1 MPILDIEGVGK
12 VEVGPEF
19 LSLPADRQAAEVD
32 AIAATIRG
40 GMTQPAPTG
49 PSAPRAEPGMLSDEQ
64 AAIQQI
70 EQSGPKPDAL
80 AKRGDVLP
88 LGRDKEGGLTV
99 ALPSFLEG
107 PRQTIMDLIDGR
119 RTAQQITGKEMFD
132 LGMLL
137 GGAPAGGAAGTGA
150 GVARAAAERQAAPT
164 AERALA
170 PAAESAV
177 AAAVPEPVPPAP
189 APAAPAATAAAP
201 ETPALNTATAP
212 LPEIKTA
219 SRAFYKQA
227 EDAGVLV
234 NPKSY
239 TALADDVGKVAI
251 ENRLD
256 PSLTPDS
263 FAALKRI
270 SELSDPRVGPVSFKT
285 LDMVR
290 QIASD
295 AQGAVRPQDRNV
307 ARLMV
312 DKIDDFIAGMAEK
325 DVVGGDPKVASTTIV
340 KARELWSMVKK
351 LEEVERLVD
360 RAQTSAPGFSSSG
373 FENALRTEFRALA
386 KNDSKLRKWAPDE
399 QKAIKKIAR
408 GGPVENTAR
417 NVGRFA
423 PTGPVSAGLGL
434 PSLAAIGAVV
444 GGPVGAAVLTGA
456 GAGTTFG
463 ARKVATILTRRNVKA
478 LETLIRNG
486 GESAAVTSK
495 LTRARALLEALEA
508 AGRAPAAQGAE
519 DLRK

>member
-1 MPILDIEGVGK
+1 MPILEIEGVGK

-19 LSLPADRQAAEVD
+19 LALPADRQAAEVD

-40 GMTQPAPTG
+40 GMTQPPPVG
-49 PSAPRAEPGMLSDEQ
+49 PGAPRTEPGMLTDEQ
-64 AAIQQI
+64 LAIQQI

-107 PRQTIMDLIDGR
+107 PRQAVMDLIEGR
-119 RTAQQITGKEMFD
+119 RTANQITGKEIFE
-132 LGMLL
+132 LGMMF

-150 GVARAAAERQAAPT
+150 GVARAGAERQAAPA
-164 AERALA
+164 AERAVA

-177 AAAVPEPVPPAP
+177 TAAAPEPVPPP
-189 APAAPAATAAAP
+189 APAAAPAVTAAAP

-212 LPEIKTA
+212 LPEIKAA
-219 SRAFYKQA
+219 STAFYKQA
-227 EDAGVLV
+227 EDAGVLI

-239 TALADDVGKVAI
+239 GSLADDVGKVAL

-256 PSLTPDS
+256 PTLTPDS

-270 SELSDPRVGPVSFKT
+270 SELADPRVGPVSFKT

-295 AQGAVRPQDRNV
+295 AQGATKPNDRRV
-307 ARLMV
+307 AGLMV

-325 DVVGGDPKVASTTIV
+325 DVVGGDPKIASSTIV

-351 LEEVERLVD
+351 LETVERLVD
-360 RAQTSAPGFSSSG
+360 RAQTSAPNFSGSG

-386 KNDSKLRKWAPDE
+386 KNEAQLRRWAPDE

-408 GGPVENTAR
+408 GGVVENTAR
-417 NVGRFA
+417 NLGKMA
-423 PTGPVSAGLGL
+423 PTGVVSSVLSGGAGF
-434 PSLAAIGAVV
+434 AA
-444 GGPVGAAVLTGA
+444 GGPVGAVALPA
-456 GAGTTFG
+456 GGFA
-463 ARKVATILTRRNVKA
+463 ARQVATILTRRNVKA

-495 LTRARALLEALEA
+495 LTRARALLEALET
-508 AGRAPAAQGAE
+508 AGNAPAAQGAE
-519 DLRK
+519 DTRQ

>member
-40 GMTQPAPTG
+40 GMTQPPPAA
-49 PSAPRAEPGMLSDEQ
+49 PSAPRTEPGMQTDEQ
-64 AAIQQI
+64 LAIQQI
-70 EQSGPKPDAL
+70 EQSGPKPDQL

-88 LGRDKEGGLTV
+88 LGRDKEGGLTM

-119 RTAQQITGKEMFD
+119 RTAQQITGKEFFE

-137 GGAPAGGAAGTGA
+137 AGAPAGGAAGTGA
-150 GVARAAAERQAAPT
+150 GVARAAAERQAAPA
-164 AERALA
+164 AERAMA

-177 AAAVPEPVPPAP
+177 AAAAPEAVPPPAP
-189 APAAPAATAAAP
+189 AAAPAATAAVP

-212 LPEIKTA
+212 VPEIKAA
-219 SRAFYKQA
+219 STAFYKQA
-227 EDAGVLV
+227 EDAGVLI

-239 TALADDVGKVAI
+239 TALADDVGKIAL

-256 PSLTPDS
+256 PTLTPDS

-270 SELSDPRVGPVSFKT
+270 AELSDPRMGAVSFKT

-295 AQGAVRPQDRNV
+295 AQAATKPNDRRV
-307 ARLMV
+307 AGLMV

-325 DVVGGDPKVASTTIV
+325 DVVAGDPRVAATTIT

-351 LEEVERLVD
+351 LETVERLVD
-360 RAQTSAPGFSSSG
+360 RAQTSAPNFSGSG

-386 KNDSKLRKWAPDE
+386 KNDAQLRRWAPDE

-408 GGPVENTAR
+408 GGLIENTAR
-417 NVGRFA
+417 NVGRFS
-423 PTGPVSAGLGL
+423 PTGPVSGA
-434 PSLAAIGAVV
+434 SVAVIGSAL
-444 GGPVGAAVLTGA
+444 GGPVATGAAMSA
-456 GAGTTFG
+456 AFG
-463 ARKVATILTRRNVKA
+463 ARRVATILTRRNVKA
-478 LETLIRNG
+478 LETMIRNG

-495 LTRARALLEALEA
+495 LTRARALLEALET
-508 AGRAPAAQGAE
+508 AGNAPAAQGAE
-519 DLRK
+519 DTRQ